1 MQHEYKCD
9 QCDQY
14 HNQNWCLERGR
25 KEQEKQIN
33 KYKTLMDSGVPQKWS
48 YKNRVKIFFQTFE
61 ERNCK

>member
-9 QCDQY
+9 QYDQY

-33 KYKTLMDSGVPQKWS
+33 KYKTLYGYWGSAKMIIQK
-48 YKNRVKIFFQTFE
+48 
-61 ERNCK
+61 